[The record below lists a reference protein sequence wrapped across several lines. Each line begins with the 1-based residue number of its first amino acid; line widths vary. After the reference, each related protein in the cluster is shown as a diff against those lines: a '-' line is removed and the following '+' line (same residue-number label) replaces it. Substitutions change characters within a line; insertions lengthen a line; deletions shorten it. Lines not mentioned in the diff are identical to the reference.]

1 MSVKLIM
8 TWDIQAGKEQDYFEF
23 IGRHFIPT
31 VTDLGLDL
39 SDAWLTIFGQQPQ
52 ILVSAVVPSQQEAYT
67 IVLSQEWQ
75 VLHDTLLDFVDNYT
89 LKIVPLKGAF
99 QF

>member
-39 SDAWLTIFGQQPQ
+39 GDAWLTIYGQQPQ
-52 ILVSAVVPSQQEAYT
+52 ILVSAIVSSQQKADK

-75 VLHDTLLDFVDNYT
+75 TLHDTLFDFVDNYT

>member
-23 IGRHFIPT
+23 IGRRFIPA
-31 VTDLGLDL
+31 VANLGLDL
-39 SDAWLTIFGQQPQ
+39 SDAWLTIYGPQPQ
-52 ILVSAVVPSQQEAYT
+52 ILVSAIVPSQQKAYK
-67 IVLSQEWQ
+67 IVLSDDWQ
-75 VLHDTLLDFVDNYT
+75 ALNDTLMDFVDNYT
-89 LKIVPLKGAF
+89 LKVVPLKGAF

>member
-1 MSVKLIM
+1 M